1 MLIPKIPQEIQVFNG
16 MAQFYI
22 CFIKNFASIIAPITK
37 LFIKNE
43 MFKWTAEC
51 QIALEDIKKKYI
63 QASIL
68 ISPN

>member
-1 MLIPKIPQEIQVFNG
+1 